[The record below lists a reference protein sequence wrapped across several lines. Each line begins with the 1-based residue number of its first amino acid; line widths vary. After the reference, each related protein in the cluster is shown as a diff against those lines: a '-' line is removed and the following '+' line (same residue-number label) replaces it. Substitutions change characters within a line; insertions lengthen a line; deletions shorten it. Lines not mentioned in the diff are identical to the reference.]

1 MRSKQPHKPAT
12 PKPKKAKDE
21 RNNQL
26 VRILQVIRELDR
38 VGGLDIYELAES
50 HCASPKTIQRDL
62 EAIDQAGLPLEGT
75 MDGKRKRWRIAYKDK
90 VKQISALLDA
100 SHYLALRVAMS
111 PGAPMDTSS
120 LVFATLQDLGE
131 KIENAIGPK
140 GRAQLEAIE
149 ECFAFHERA
158 TYREA
163 QPDVLWPLVGA
174 IHDKRL
180 CDVTYRA
187 PRADAKD
194 RTFEVLPLKVLAHQG
209 ALYLLCWIPKHE
221 NIGMLNLQRLR
232 KLHPKDQRAK
242 PPEGLDLTSLET
254 AAFGV
259 FLTGKPTT
267 YRLRFGKDFAPYI
280 RERRWHPTQEM
291 RELPDGSLELTF
303 RCDASPEVGAWVQ
316 SWGEGV
322 EVLEPEEMRGEM
334 RELGEWLRAR
344 YRIVGHG

>member
-1 MRSKQPHKPAT
+1 MRSKQPRKPAT

-21 RNNQL
+21 RNHQL
-26 VRILQVIRELDR
+26 VRILQVIFDLDR
-38 VGGLDIYELAES
+38 MGGLDVYELAER
-50 HCASPKTIQRDL
+50 HGTSPKTIQRDL
-62 EAIDQAGLPLEGT
+62 EAIDQAGLPLEGA

-90 VKQISALLDA
+90 VKQLSSLLDA

-111 PGAPMDTSS
+111 PGAPMATESP
-120 LVFATLQDLGE
+120 LFATLEDLGE

-149 ECFAFHERA
+149 ACFAFHERG

-163 QPDVLWPLVGA
+163 QPDILWPLVGA
-174 IHDKRL
+174 IHDGRL

-187 PRADAKD
+187 PRAEAQD

-221 NIGMLNLQRLR
+221 NVGMLNLQRLQ

-242 PPEGLDLTSLET
+242 PPEGLDLTSLES

-267 YRLRFGKDFAPYI
+267 YRLRFSPEVAPYI
-280 RERRWHPTQEM
+280 RERTWHPTQRI
-291 RELPDGSLELTF
+291 RELRGGGLELTF
-303 RCDASPEVGAWVQ
+303 QCDASPEVGAWVQ
-316 SWGEGV
+316 SWGKGV
-322 EVLEPEEMRGEM
+322 EVLEPEGMRGEM
-334 RELGEWLRAR
+334 GELGEWLRGR
-344 YRIVGHG
+344 YG